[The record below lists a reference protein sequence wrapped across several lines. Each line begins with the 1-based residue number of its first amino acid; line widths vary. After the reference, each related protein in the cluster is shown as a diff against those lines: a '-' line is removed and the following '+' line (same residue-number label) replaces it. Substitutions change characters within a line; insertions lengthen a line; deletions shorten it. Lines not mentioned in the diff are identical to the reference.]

1 MSTTPVPAPSVSFW
15 SKLKPLLPV
24 IEQAVNVGLLA
35 SGFGAPFEPL
45 IAGLESS
52 TQSLVQSIGTKESVE
67 TEVMAV
73 YGASIGVLT
82 TLKQTPGLPAA
93 TLAEVDGYILSAE
106 QGTAAYIQA
115 ESGFNPAN
123 YTPVTPIA

>member
-1 MSTTPVPAPSVSFW
+1 MTTTTTSFW
-15 SKLKPLLPV
+15 EKLKPILPV

-35 SGFGAPFEPL
+35 SGVGAPFEPL
-45 IAGLESS
+45 IASLENS
-52 TQSLVQSIGTKESVE
+52 TQNLVQSIGTGA
-67 TEVMAV
+67 TTQNEVMAV

-93 TLAEVDGYILSAE
+93 TLTQVDAYIIAAEA
-106 QGTAAYIQA
+106 GTASYIQA

-123 YTPVTPIA
+123 YSPVAPIA